1 MKLTDWRIRTRLI
14 VLTAIAVLGLAALGL
29 ASLNDLRS
37 NMLQDRTDRT
47 RLFVEVAGGVIARFH
62 DLSTSGV
69 LSEDEAKKQAADTLR
84 RMRYGDG
91 EYFFIVDAQNNFVL
105 HAAKPALEGKS
116 GTELRDP
123 NGKMIIQELV
133 RVALGNER
141 GGAVDYAFAK
151 PGSDKPVP
159 KVSYA
164 AHFKPW
170 GWVYSTGIYLDDVD
184 KAFRSEAINSLLII
198 VLAIAFLAGVSVLI
212 GRSVLRQLGGEPAEA
227 SAIALRIAG
236 GDLGRDM
243 RADQSASGSL
253 MHSMAEMQN
262 RLRSIFSSIDRLAST
277 LVSNAGEISVATDE
291 VRRAA
296 EEQATSTAATA
307 ASIEELT
314 VSINEVAQ
322 NARATGDSSTAAA
335 NTAQQG
341 QALVHA
347 SADEIEKVS
356 EIVARSSAQIGQLA
370 SRSREIGGIADV
382 IKEIAEQTNLLALNA
397 AIEAARAGE
406 QGRGFA
412 VVADEVR
419 KLAERTSKATGR
431 NRGNGGQRPGR
442 YRYGGPRD
450 GRGHAT
456 GHQKPRHGH
465 VKRGSVLAAIHH
477 QALESSERVQ
487 QVAMA
492 TREQASVAD
501 DVASHV
507 QHIASM
513 TEETSTTMRGNSRR
527 GRRTGAA
534 RGTSCAKPSAY
545 FRVA

>member
-1 MKLTDWRIRTRLI
+1 MKLTEWRIRTRLI

-29 ASLNDLRS
+29 DSLNDLRS

-164 AHFKPW
+164 AQFKPW

-198 VLAIAFLAGVSVLI
+198 VLAVAFLAGVSVLI
-212 GRSVLRQLGGEPAEA
+212 GRSVLRQLGGEPNEA

-253 MHSMAEMQN
+253 MHSMTEMQN
-262 RLRSIFSSIDRLAST
+262 RLRSIFSSIDRLAAT

-322 NARATGDSSTAAA
+322 NARANRRQFHRRSEHCPAGAGA
-335 NTAQQG
+335 G
-341 QALVHA
+341 QHA
-347 SADEIEKVS
+347 SADEIEKISAKSSPVRQN
-356 EIVARSSAQIGQLA
+356 RSGNWRR
-370 SRSREIGGIADV
+370 RSRDIGGIARRD
-382 IKEIAEQTNLLALNA
+382 
-397 AIEAARAGE
+397 
-406 QGRGFA
+406 QG
-412 VVADEVR
+412 DC
-419 KLAERTSKATGR
+419 RTDQS
-431 NRGNGGQRPGR
+431 PG
-442 YRYGGPRD
+442 
-450 GRGHAT
+450 A
-456 GHQKPRHGH
+456 
-465 VKRGSVLAAIHH
+465 
-477 QALESSERVQ
+477 
-487 QVAMA
+487 
-492 TREQASVAD
+492 
-501 DVASHV
+501 
-507 QHIASM
+507 
-513 TEETSTTMRGNSRR
+513 
-527 GRRTGAA
+527 
-534 RGTSCAKPSAY
+534 
-545 FRVA
+545 

>member
-14 VLTAIAVLGLAALGL
+14 VLTATAVLGLAALGL
-29 ASLNDLRS
+29 DSLNDLRS

-62 DLSTSGV
+62 DLSTTGV
-69 LSEDEAKKQAADTLR
+69 LSEDEARKQAADTLR

-91 EYFFIVDAQNNFVL
+91 EYFFIVDAQNNFVM

-116 GTELRDP
+116 GAELRDP

-184 KAFRSEAINSLLII
+184 QAFRSEAINSLLII
-198 VLAIAFLAGVSVLI
+198 VLAIAVLAGVSVLI

-243 RADQSASGSL
+243 RADQYASGSL

-262 RLRSIFSSIDRLAST
+262 RLRNIFSSIDRLATT

-296 EEQATSTAATA
+296 EEQATSTSATA

-356 EIVARSSAQIGQLA
+356 EIVARSSVQIRQLA

-419 KLAERTSKATGR
+419 KLAERTGKATGEI
-431 NRGNGGQRPGR
+431 
-442 YRYGGPRD
+442 
-450 GRGHAT
+450 
-456 GHQKPRHGH
+456 
-465 VKRGSVLAAIHH
+465 GSMVVSVQADTDTAVLAMEEAMPQVTRSLGRAREAGSLLASSHH

-501 DVASHV
+501 DIARHV

-513 TEETSTTMRGNSRR
+513 TEETSATVRSN
-527 GRRTGAA
+527 AA
-534 RGTSCAKPSAY
+534 AAAELDRLAGELRAAVGY

>member
-1 MKLTDWRIRTRLI
+1 MKLTEWRIRTRLI

-29 ASLNDLRS
+29 DSLNDLRS

-91 EYFFIVDAQNNFVL
+91 EYFFIVDAQNNFVM

-164 AHFKPW
+164 AQFKPW

-262 RLRSIFSSIDRLAST
+262 RLRSIFSSIDRLAAT

-356 EIVARSSAQIGQLA
+356 EIVARSSAQIRQLA

-419 KLAERTSKATGR
+419 KLAERTSKATGEI
-431 NRGNGGQRPGR
+431 GAMVVSVQA
-442 YRYGGPRD
+442 D
-450 GRGHAT
+450 TDTA
-456 GHQKPRHGH
+456 
-465 VKRGSVLAAIHH
+465 VLAMEEAMPQVTRSLEQAREAGSLLAASHH

-501 DVASHV
+501 DIARHI

-513 TEETSTTMRGNSRR
+513 TEETSTTVRSN
-527 GRRTGAA
+527 AA
-534 RGTSCAKPSAY
+534 AATELDRLAGELRAAVGY